1 MALLV
6 IFIPPRP
13 RLAARASGEPA
24 PSTRPAQE
32 FAYVLSNDGR
42 TVLTSGRAG
51 PTTLPPAEQVVAV
64 LADADVAWQRITL
77 PKAPPARL
85 RAALVGVLEEA
96 LLDDDEALH
105 LALPANAA
113 AGQPTWVAVVH
124 KPWLQATLTALEV
137 NGRVVERVLP
147 AGHPLPDGSAAQGHF
162 WQAEGEDGALQLAWS
177 HHEGHQ
183 VLACQGGLARALLAA
198 ERAADRPTPVYTAS
212 PAAAGAAEAWL
223 GAPVGVLSDNE
234 RALAAAAASPWNLRQ
249 FDLAPRH
256 KGTLALRDA
265 WRQLRS
271 PAWRPVRWGLVSLVV
286 VQLLG
291 LNLWAWRQQAQ
302 VQAKQT
308 AMTQLLRE
316 AHPGVRAIIDPLAQ
330 MQRESER
337 LRAAAGRTGEA
348 DLETLLG
355 AAASAWPDGLGPV
368 QSLRYDSGRLAL
380 AAPGWAEAQ
389 LTPFRDRLRPAGYR
403 AELDQ
408 GRVVLSPGREEGPGG
423 PAGTPGGAP
432 PGPPPGVSPGAMPP
446 PHSRSPT

>member
-6 IFIPPRP
+6 IFVPPRP

-24 PSTRPAQE
+24 PATRPAQE
-32 FAYVLSNDGR
+32 FAYVLSQDGR
-42 TVLTSGRAG
+42 TVLTSGRAS
-51 PTTLPPAEQVVAV
+51 PATLPPAEQVVAV

-105 LALPANAA
+105 FALPPEAA

-124 KPWLQATLTALEV
+124 KPWLQATLAALEV
-137 NGRVVERVLP
+137 NGRVVEKVLP
-147 AGHPLPDGSAAQGHF
+147 AGQPLPEDAAAQGRF
-162 WQAEGEDGALQLAWS
+162 WQADGEDSPLQLAWS
-177 HHEGHQ
+177 HRDGHQ

-198 ERAADRPTPVYTAS
+198 ETTADRPSPRFTAS

-223 GAPVGVLSDNE
+223 GAPVGVLGDHD
-234 RALAAAAASPWNLRQ
+234 RALATAASGWNLRQ

-271 PAWRPVRWGLVSLVV
+271 PAWRPVRWGLATLVL
-286 VQLLG
+286 VQLVG

-302 VQAKQT
+302 VQAKQA

-368 QSLRYDSGRLAL
+368 QSLRYDSGRLTL

-408 GRVVLSPGREEGPGG
+408 GRVVLSPGRDEGPG
-423 PAGTPGGAP
+423 PAGTPGAP
-432 PGPPPGVSPGAMPP
+432 PPPPP
-446 PHSRSPT
+446 RSPA